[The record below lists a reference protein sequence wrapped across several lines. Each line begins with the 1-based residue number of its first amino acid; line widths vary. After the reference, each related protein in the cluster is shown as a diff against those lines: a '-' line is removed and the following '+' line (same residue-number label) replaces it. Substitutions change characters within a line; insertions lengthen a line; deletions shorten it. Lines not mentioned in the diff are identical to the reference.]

1 MAGWQSPGFGGNGP
15 RPKLLIENK
24 QLMKLQLVTFGDTVW
39 LRTCD
44 RYHVFDLSV
53 FVRFYDPTSRSRG
66 HRRDLAARELAPPGN
81 CAGAWSYADGR
92 FHGPGEDI

>member
-1 MAGWQSPGFGGNGP
+1 MAGGRSPTFGGNRL

-24 QLMKLQLVTFGDTVW
+24 QVIEFQMVTLEDTVW

-53 FVRFYDPTSRSRG
+53 FVRSYDPSS
-66 HRRDLAARELAPPGN
+66 
-81 CAGAWSYADGR
+81 
-92 FHGPGEDI
+92 